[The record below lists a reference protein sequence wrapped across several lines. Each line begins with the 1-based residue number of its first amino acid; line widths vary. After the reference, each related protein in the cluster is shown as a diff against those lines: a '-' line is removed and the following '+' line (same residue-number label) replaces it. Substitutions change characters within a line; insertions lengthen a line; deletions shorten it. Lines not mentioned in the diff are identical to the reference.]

1 MLTADGT
8 GGFTYAS
15 DMYYISPDP
24 VNIYAI
30 HANPAPVGDDF
41 PASVSHEVKAD
52 QTTKTAYAASD
63 LLYSTKRNVAPT
75 ASNVDLTFYH
85 LLSKVEV
92 VLKRGNGAP
101 DLTGAI
107 VTLENTALKTTFTP
121 KKAADMSNETE
132 RQAMIALAAA
142 PNSAT
147 PITIPTVVTTDFNAT
162 NLQYAEAIVVPQE
175 LTAGTVFIR
184 VKLADNTN
192 FVYKIPAGD
201 ALELQSGKRY
211 IYKITVDYYGRQGI
225 AGSAEGITHPTAV
238 DDHQVGLDM
247 GHGAIEIV
255 KHKFLHK
262 PSNGRHLFFEQIPE
276 LSGVADVQLKLQA
289 ALPHVEETVQ
299 LHLLISVGL
308 VHDVQRRFGV
318 LPQKVRHC
326 HFPSGE
332 RAVVAAQ
339 DALVLHH
346 IDAGEVPVD
355 PGDLHVSLHLITGR
369 CGAHIAVL
377 SNQAQSIP
385 LRLQLRNIGVV
396 EAVRRVGVGL
406 FDHRFHCTYLVSYFL
421 GSKTRS
427 VFKRDVAERP
437 WQIASARASAA
448 SSSVSAYR
456 FWTDIQQLY
465 L

>member
-1 MLTADGT
+1 MKLRNLSIIAAAALALAACNNDNEVITDNWNGEIRLTSGITSQTRSYGLDTQLGAGLEVSAWVDDSKNLPLYQNNVLTADGT

-107 VTLENTALKTTFTP
+107 VTLENTALKATFTP
-121 KKAADMSNETE
+121 KKAADMSNEAE
-132 RQAMIALAAA
+132 RQAMITLAADPA
-142 PNSAT
+142 A

-201 ALELQSGKRY
+201 VLKLQSGKRY
-211 IYKITVDYYGRQGI
+211 IYKITVDYYGLTLETNIKDWETIG
-225 AGSAEGITHPTAV
+225 APVEGSAFQE
-238 DDHQVGLDM
+238 
-247 GHGAIEIV
+247 
-255 KHKFLHK
+255 
-262 PSNGRHLFFEQIPE
+262 
-276 LSGVADVQLKLQA
+276 
-289 ALPHVEETVQ
+289 
-299 LHLLISVGL
+299 
-308 VHDVQRRFGV
+308 
-318 LPQKVRHC
+318 
-326 HFPSGE
+326 
-332 RAVVAAQ
+332 
-339 DALVLHH
+339 
-346 IDAGEVPVD
+346 
-355 PGDLHVSLHLITGR
+355 
-369 CGAHIAVL
+369 
-377 SNQAQSIP
+377 
-385 LRLQLRNIGVV
+385 
-396 EAVRRVGVGL
+396 
-406 FDHRFHCTYLVSYFL
+406 
-421 GSKTRS
+421 
-427 VFKRDVAERP
+427 
-437 WQIASARASAA
+437 
-448 SSSVSAYR
+448 
-456 FWTDIQQLY
+456 
-465 L
+465 